1 MASLVKRTKQNG
13 DSSYFLKWR
22 DAEGKQH
29 MRYAARLKKDADDK
43 LTGLL
48 NELKAERD
56 GTASP
61 KPDMATTAREWCLAW
76 IERVDVRDVTRV
88 EYRRIFKSP
97 NGLVTTI
104 GDLPLGAVTKAHV
117 RAWMG
122 ERAQG
127 GASRLTIRNNLA
139 PVRAAFADAIEDG
152 KLRENPCAVTRRRGR
167 NSAIPGRAPRKVR
180 APEPE
185 LVAKALDAA
194 TGEFRVVFLL
204 AATCGLRRGEVYGLR
219 WGDVAADARTISVR
233 RANMRGRIVEV
244 KTENSEREVPLFAGV
259 RKALLEHRMASR
271 FKEDDDLVFPD
282 PFGRPQHSSTVCD
295 RDLQATFKAA
305 ELPERAFTFHSL
317 RHYAVTQA
325 RRVGKLDV
333 LVIQRIA
340 GHSRP
345 SITLDVYS
353 DLFKTD
359 IADAADSF
367 DPLTA
372 KEAADG

>member
-1 MASLVKRTKQNG
+1 MASLVKRSKKNG

-22 DAEGKQH
+22 DVDGKQH
-29 MRYAARLKKDADDK
+29 MRFAARLKKDADDM
-43 LTGLL
+43 LTDLR
-48 NELKAERD
+48 NELRAERE
-56 GTASP
+56 GTARS
-61 KPDMATTAREWCLAW
+61 KPDMETSVRAWALAW
-76 IERVDVRDVTRV
+76 VEAVDVRDATRV
-88 EYRRIFKSP
+88 DYRRIVESP
-97 NGLVTTI
+97 TGLLAAI

-122 ERAQG
+122 ERAKA

-152 KLRENPCAVTRRRGR
+152 RLRENPCAVARRRGR
-167 NSAIPGRAPRKVR
+167 HSAIPGKPPRKVR

-185 LVAKALDAA
+185 LVTKALDAA

-204 AATCGLRRGEVYGLR
+204 AAACGLRRGEVYGLK
-219 WGDVAADARTISVR
+219 WGDIADDARTISVR
-233 RANMRGRIVEV
+233 RANLRGRLVDV
-244 KTENSEREVPLFAGV
+244 KTESSEREVPLFAGV

-271 FKEDDDLVFPD
+271 FKDDEDLVFPD
-282 PFGRPQHSSTVCD
+282 AVGRPQHSGTVCD

-305 ELPERAFTFHSL
+305 GLPERAFTFHSL

-325 RRVGKLDV
+325 RRVGRLDV

-353 DLFKTD
+353 DLFKSD
-359 IADAADSF
+359 IADAADAF
-367 DPLTA
+367 DPLTMS
-372 KEAADG
+372 EAGRR